1 MTIRNDGSAD
11 MEDLVTISMPVEP
24 DANDLLSRDPLALLI
39 AMLLDQQVPLERAFS
54 APYDLA
60 RRLGHEPA
68 APELATCD
76 PEALAAVFA
85 ERPALHRYPKSM
97 AARVQALCQLIV
109 ARYDGDARRVWNDAA
124 DGTDLRKRVAELP
137 GFGAQ
142 KAQIFVALLGK
153 QLGVQPGLAGGGRG
167 VRCGGDVLL
176 GRRHPRRG
184 LAGPRP
190 RLQAAAQGGRQERGQ
205 GRGQDGIRQPGH
217 KVTERGEAMPL
228 FGKNPADTGA
238 SWEPQAADSRL
249 AQTAGAEPGG
259 VFTSDLSVSEY
270 VLLGE
275 AGFEPL
281 GFVVGSSIYHVGL
294 QMGRWSQNQELQ
306 VLSQA
311 MYSAREL
318 AMSRMRAES
327 DHLGADGIVG
337 VELRMQMYAWGQDVL
352 EFVATGTAV
361 KAIGGTG
368 AHRAP
373 DGRAFTS
380 DLSAQDFFRLLA
392 AGAVPVAFVLGTC
405 VYHIAHQSAMQ
416 ALRQAGQNQEMVQF
430 TQGVYDARELALS
443 RMQAEATEA
452 KASGIV
458 GVNVA
463 VSNHVWGEHAT
474 EFLATGTAIRRLAD
488 EHRLPATSP
497 KPTFTLG
504 LDV

>member
-1 MTIRNDGSAD
+1 
-11 MEDLVTISMPVEP
+11 
-24 DANDLLSRDPLALLI
+24 
-39 AMLLDQQVPLERAFS
+39 
-54 APYDLA
+54 
-60 RRLGHEPA
+60 
-68 APELATCD
+68 
-76 PEALAAVFA
+76 
-85 ERPALHRYPKSM
+85 
-97 AARVQALCQLIV
+97 
-109 ARYDGDARRVWNDAA
+109 
-124 DGTDLRKRVAELP
+124 
-137 GFGAQ
+137 
-142 KAQIFVALLGK
+142 
-153 QLGVQPGLAGGGRG
+153 
-167 VRCGGDVLL
+167 
-176 GRRHPRRG
+176 
-184 LAGPRP
+184 
-190 RLQAAAQGGRQERGQ
+190 
-205 GRGQDGIRQPGH
+205 
-217 KVTERGEAMPL
+217 MPL
-228 FGKNPADTGA
+228 FGKNPGDTSA
-238 SWEPQAADSRL
+238 TWEPQAADSRL

-294 QMGRWSQNQELQ
+294 QVGRWSQNQELQ

-311 MYSAREL
+311 MYNAREL

-337 VELRMQMYAWGQDVL
+337 VELRLQMYAWGQDVL

-361 KAIGGTG
+361 KATGGTG

-416 ALRQAGQNQEMVQF
+416 ALRQAGQNQEMIQF

-443 RMQAEATEA
+443 RMQAEATDA
-452 KASGIV
+452 RASGIV
-458 GVNVA
+458 GVNVS

-474 EFLATGTAIRRLAD
+474 EFFATGTAIRRLSE

-497 KPTFTLG
+497 KPAFTLG
-504 LDV
+504 LDS